1 MKKVAYCLPLLLALA
16 SSALAQAQKDASD
29 LCPQLAANSGL
40 TWRHK
45 STASADFC
53 NALRD
58 DGSEAF
64 GLYIASDSPFK
75 PNRGNREEQASIDGR
90 ETYWYRSEIASKP
103 DIQARE
109 TVLKLA
115 DGRVAHIWIQATSQ
129 QLGEAM
135 QQAQSMRFQPKTQLS
150 TK

>member
-1 MKKVAYCLPLLLALA
+1 MKKAAYCLPMLLAVA
-16 SSALAQAQKDASD
+16 SSAMAQAQSDANAV
-29 LCPQLAANSGL
+29 CPQLAANSGL

-45 STASADFC
+45 ATANADFC

-75 PNRGNREEQASIDGR
+75 PNRGNRDEQASIDGR

-103 DIQARE
+103 DIEARE